1 MTTGIEQMEQ
11 AKGPGRQG
19 ALPALTFQGSRA
31 QVVADAIRKAILS
44 GTLEP
49 GQQLVERELSELF
62 GVSKTPVREA
72 LIGLV
77 GSGLVDQ
84 NQYRGMT
91 VQTVS
96 VDLVRHVYE
105 TRNLLEPAAIALSAR
120 TISDADITEAQRLLD
135 EAAERGVRGEWV
147 ELQLLNRSFHRQ
159 LYLGCDNPVLC
170 RYLDGLQD
178 LVALVSIAG
187 WTKKTTW
194 ESEYEE
200 HRRILAAVADRDPET
215 AEGEARSHITRFVD
229 QMMAT
234 LGS

>member
-1 MTTGIEQMEQ
+1 MTTGFEQMEQ
-11 AKGPGRQG
+11 AKGTSRAG

-44 GTLEP
+44 GQLEP

-91 VQTVS
+91 VQSVS
-96 VDLVRHVYE
+96 ADLVRHVYE
-105 TRNLLEPAAIALSAR
+105 TRDLLEPAAIAMAAR
-120 TISDADITEAQRLLD
+120 NISDAEIAEAEQLLG
-135 EAAERGVRGEWV
+135 EAAERGARGERV
-147 ELQLLNRSFHRQ
+147 ELQLLNRSFHRS
-159 LYLGCDNPVLC
+159 LYLGCGNPLLC

-178 LVALVSIAG
+178 LVALISIAG
-187 WTKKTTW
+187 WTQKKTW
-194 ESEYEE
+194 EGEYEE
-200 HRRILAAVADRDPET
+200 HRRILSAVADRDPEA
-215 AEGEARSHITRFVD
+215 AEREARSHITRFVD
-229 QMMAT
+229 QMMEN
-234 LGS
+234 LDS